1 MVHDDVLPVLLLPN
15 TDAGH
20 GGGSHLDPDPAS
32 DEQRV
37 AVEDGDAVE
46 SAGLIGAGGGE
57 ERLEVGHRR
66 AGGAEDLHGAAGA
79 GGIGDALQEDLGD
92 VVAVDAGPA
101 GDEVA
106 LTQVERRSPGP
117 W

>member
-20 GGGSHLDPDPAS
+20 DGGSHPDPDPAS
-32 DEQRV
+32 DEQR
-37 AVEDGDAVE
+37 EG
-46 SAGLIGAGGGE
+46 AGLIGAGGGE
-57 ERLEVGHRR
+57 ECLEVGHRR

>member
-1 MVHDDVLPVLLLPN
+1 MSGPAPAQACDVVA
-15 TDAGH
+15 DAGGLLGKRH
-20 GGGSHLDPDPAS
+20 VVGVEH
-32 DEQRV
+32 
-37 AVEDGDAVE
+37 AVEG
-46 SAGLIGAGGGE
+46 AGLVRPGGGE
-57 ERLEVGHRR
+57 QGLEVGHGRT
-66 AGGAEDLHGAAGA
+66 GGAEDLHGASGP
-79 GGIGDALQEDLGD
+79 GGDGGALQEDLGD